1 MKILLATDGS
11 EQSEK
16 AARLI
21 TRFELKPDD
30 EIIVF
35 HAISWIPFQE
45 DRESFYKNLSYL
57 RREIAGKIID
67 SAINILRPVPARIKT
82 ATREGFADKAIL
94 EEAAGSDVDL
104 IVMGAR
110 GLKGVSSFLLGSVT
124 RSAAIQSTKP
134 VLIVKN
140 MRDEG
145 AGETGKKQKPLMS
158 VLLATDGSDFSVA
171 AARFLATMPLPA
183 ETPVRLLNVS
193 WSAVSDIPE
202 RYIIEV
208 DDLVKQEIERAR
220 ENEYAVSGG
229 LIRRA
234 RAELEK
240 KFSGISETIRLGD
253 PAEEIIAES
262 REWNA
267 DIVVVGCRGLRGI
280 RGMMGSVSRKVL
292 GLADY
297 SVLIG
302 RVCGEKNSK

>member
-30 EIIVF
+30 EITVF

-45 DRESFYKNLSYL
+45 DRESFYKNLSFL
-57 RREIAGKIID
+57 RREVAGKIID
-67 SAINILRPVPARIKT
+67 SAIDILKPVPARIKT

-104 IVMGAR
+104 VVMGAR

-124 RSAAIQSTKP
+124 RSAAMQSPKP
-134 VLIVKN
+134 VLVVKN
-140 MRDEG
+140 MRDG
-145 AGETGKKQKPLMS
+145 DGGKTAGKKPLLN
-158 VLLATDGSDFSVA
+158 VLMATDGSDSSHA
-171 AARFLATMPLPA
+171 AARFLASMPLPSR
-183 ETPVRLLNVS
+183 TPVRLLNVS
-193 WSAVSDIPE
+193 WSAVSDIPD

-220 ENEYAVSGG
+220 ENEYAASGG
-229 LIRRA
+229 MVLRA

-240 KFSGISETIRLGD
+240 KFSDISETIRLGD
-253 PAEEIIAES
+253 PAEEIIAEA
-262 REWNA
+262 RAWEA
-267 DIVVVGCRGLRGI
+267 DMVVVGCRGLRGI

-302 RVCGEKNSK
+302 RVCGEKNNK